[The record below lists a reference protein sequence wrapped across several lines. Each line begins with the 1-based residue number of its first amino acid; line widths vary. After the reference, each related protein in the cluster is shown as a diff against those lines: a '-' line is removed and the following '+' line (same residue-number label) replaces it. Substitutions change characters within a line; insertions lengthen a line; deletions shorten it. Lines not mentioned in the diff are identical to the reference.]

1 MSEIKHIQL
10 QHELPIGQRFTL
22 DTWPDKTFEVV
33 KAEGQEERDRAFRI
47 DRCDGCFFQHGR
59 LVKDGYVDDCGT
71 FFLCNGNDRQ
81 DKTYV
86 VFEEVQFPA
95 DKPVG
100 SIVVFPY
107 SPKLKVVRGTPDPCC
122 GGCYFVNKPFCPYT
136 RNEFYCTPDE
146 REDGNWVILEE
157 EKNDKKD

>member
-1 MSEIKHIQL
+1 MSKVKHIQL

-71 FFLCNGNDRQ
+71 FLICNGNDRQ

-86 VFEEVQFPA
+86 VFEEVQFP
-95 DKPVG
+95 DYKPVG
-100 SIVVFPY
+100 SIVAFPY
-107 SPKLKVVRGTPDPCC
+107 SPKLKVVRGTPDPSCS
-122 GGCYFVNKPFCPYT
+122 GCYFMNKEFCPYT
-136 RNEFYCTPDE
+136 RNDFYCTPDE
-146 REDGNWVILEE
+146 REDGNWIVLKEVEE
-157 EKNDKKD
+157 

>member
-107 SPKLKVVRGTPDPCC
+107 SPKLKVVRGNPDPCC

-146 REDGNWVILEE
+146 REDGNWIIFEE
-157 EKNDKKD
+157 VKE